1 MAPGELLRVGDR
13 FRVLSDSSLTAVSAQ
28 TIAVRFQSPKTVLSD
43 AVWNGGWFSDCLG
56 VANHQIIGT
65 EFESSDQ
72 LHDYCRSVLLF
83 SDLPAETSL
92 QLTAAPVLAGGLVCD
107 FDSGVMI
114 TVFASAGVHHN
125 AVCAGDPASYDECEE
140 GRFVP
145 LSPGTINVLVLVDAQ
160 LAPAALPRVFTIV
173 AEAKTD
179 LLRERRVMSCYS
191 SRIATGTGTDSTI
204 VVADP
209 NALRRFSTTSTHS
222 RLGTVIASATRMAIA
237 KALDNAVS
245 ISRIYG
251 D

>member
-1 MAPGELLRVGDR
+1 M
-13 FRVLSDSSLTAVSAQ
+13 AVSAQ
-28 TIAVRFQSPKTVLSD
+28 TIAVRFESPKMVLSD
-43 AVWNGGWFSDCLG
+43 AVWNGGWHSECLG
-56 VANHQIIGT
+56 VANHQIIDT
-65 EFESSDQ
+65 EFDSSEQ
-72 LHDYCRSVLLF
+72 LDEYCRSVLLF

-92 QLTAAPVLAGGLVCD
+92 QLTSAPILAGGLVTD
-107 FDSGVMI
+107 FAAGAMV

-140 GRFVP
+140 GQFVP
-145 LSPGTINVLVLVDAQ
+145 LSPGTINVIVLVDAQ

-209 NALRRFSTTSTHS
+209 NAPRRFSTTSTHS
-222 RLGTVIASATRMAIA
+222 SLGTAIASATRIAIA
-237 KALDNAVS
+237 MALDHAQS
-245 ISRIYG
+245 ILQAPR
-251 D
+251 